1 MSAGNLTGFP
11 VPTVTGAG
19 VVGVVGV
26 VGVGAGSGVGSEW
39 MDVGGAMGLYSPA
52 TNANCALLANPVI
65 AWPTVA
71 SICNVWADSDCAAT
85 KVNKATPVRGG
96 GVLQQCL
103 GEGEGSM
110 V

>member
-1 MSAGNLTGFP
+1 M
-11 VPTVTGAG
+11 TGAG

-26 VGVGAGSGVGSEW
+26 GTGSGVGSGVDV
-39 MDVGGAMGLYSPA
+39 DVGGAMGLYSPA

-71 SICNVWADSDCAAT
+71 SICSVWADSDCAAT
-85 KVNKATPVRGG
+85 KVNKATPREGRR
-96 GVLQQCL
+96 VLQQCL
-103 GEGEGSM
+103 GEGGGVM